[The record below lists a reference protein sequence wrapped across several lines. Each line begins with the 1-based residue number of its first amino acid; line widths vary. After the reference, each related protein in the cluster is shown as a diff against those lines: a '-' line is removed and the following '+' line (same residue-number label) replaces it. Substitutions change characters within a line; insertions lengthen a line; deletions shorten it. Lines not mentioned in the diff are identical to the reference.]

1 MSLGAVT
8 SWRTHYLG
16 CLSMRVKGKK

>member
-8 SWRTHYLG
+8 SWQTPYLG